1 MMKKVEVWKSTEPEV
16 LEKMPFAQKYEGYV
30 VDLIR
35 ALSKQVKFKYNMYIV
50 EDGAYGAQLPN
61 GEWNGMIRDLID
73 HVRNRKSP
81 FRAFI
86 ELLILG
92 RVRCSILSTL

>member
-1 MMKKVEVWKSTEPEV
+1 MKKVEVWKSTEPEV

-50 EDGAYGAQLPN
+50 EDGAEAKACSSSGSVFY
-61 GEWNGMIRDLID
+61 R
-73 HVRNRKSP
+73 VCRN
-81 FRAFI
+81 
-86 ELLILG
+86 E
-92 RVRCSILSTL
+92 

>member
-1 MMKKVEVWKSTEPEV
+1 MVFFVTSCFYIQSKPYVMKKVEVWKSTEPEV

-73 HVRNRKSP
+73 HVRNV
-81 FRAFI
+81 
-86 ELLILG
+86 LIT
-92 RVRCSILSTL
+92 I